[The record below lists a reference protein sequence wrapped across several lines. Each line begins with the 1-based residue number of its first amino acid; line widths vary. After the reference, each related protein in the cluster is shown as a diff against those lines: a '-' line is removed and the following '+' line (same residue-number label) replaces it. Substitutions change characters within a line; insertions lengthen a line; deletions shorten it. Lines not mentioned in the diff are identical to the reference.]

1 MTLRAPYT
9 ELVAWTHANDV
20 CAARR
25 QTARNRQLTR
35 SRSPAITL
43 WRGHHAESAAIS
55 HQRSGRPT
63 LVPASHGSR
72 AVSQNSP
79 RPTLHLS
86 CSLTRAPPAVAS
98 DIDAPSAE
106 RFADRGPPGST
117 AAESLGR
124 ARGGAAAG
132 VLGGAL
138 SGTPGSLASEALG
151 RGPGGTVG
159 GSVGEVPGSMAGRS
173 LRREPPG
180 GTALQTGRVPSATVG
195 FPPRAPTS
203 NRQSPGSSPLP
214 TTGPT

>member
-1 MTLRAPYT
+1 MTSRAPYT
-9 ELVAWTHANDV
+9 ELAAWTPAKDV

-25 QTARNRQLTR
+25 QTAQNRQHTR
-35 SRSPAITL
+35 SRLPATTL
-43 WRGHHAESAAIS
+43 WRGHHAVAIA
-55 HQRSGRPT
+55 HQRSTRPT

-79 RPTLHLS
+79 RPTLHLP
-86 CSLTRAPPAVAS
+86 CSLTRVPPAVAS
-98 DIDAPSAE
+98 DIDATSAE

-124 ARGGAAAG
+124 AWGGAAAG

-151 RGPGGTVG
+151 RGPGSTVG

-173 LRREPPG
+173 LRRAPPG
-180 GTALQTGRVPSATVG
+180 VTALQTAGRAPRTAVG

-203 NRQSPGSSPLP
+203 NRQSPGGFPHP
-214 TTGPT
+214 TTSPT